1 MDNLDTGRSVLPILT
16 NYHGPI
22 DCYESCI
29 RNEGFWGLYKGFG
42 ALILQFTAHIIVVR
56 LTRFV
61 LTEITLLFPIPR
73 KPGKKGNNS
82 PPPITNITNLGQAYL
97 LP

>member
-22 DCYESCI
+22 DCYESCL
-29 RNEGFWGLYKGFG
+29 RNEGISGFYKGFG
-42 ALILQFTAHIIVVR
+42 ALILQFTAHIAVVH
-56 LTRFV
+56 LTRFL
-61 LTEITLLFPIPR
+61 LTEITARLYKP
-73 KPGKKGNNS
+73 PGKKGNNS
-82 PPPITNITNLGQAYL
+82 PPPITNMTDPVQTYL